1 MVIDLLCRQ
10 IHKGFFYQKQT
21 KKQFGLVAIPV
32 GSPRLLPGWPSSPAA
47 SSKEPPT
54 SRGGFRAAAAAAAA
68 ATAAAWAL
76 LDIFFLLVEL
86 GPAEDPETEERPV
99 PS

>member
-68 ATAAAWAL
+68 AAAWAL

-86 GPAEDPETEERPV
+86 GPAAAEPETDERPV

>member
-1 MVIDLLCRQ
+1 MRKEC
-10 IHKGFFYQKQT
+10 KGFFYQKQT
-21 KKQFGLVAIPV
+21 KKKFGLVATPV

-68 ATAAAWAL
+68 AAAWAL

-86 GPAEDPETEERPV
+86 GPAADPDTEERPV